1 MVTTALGSI
10 YTKQISKN
18 FKRWC
23 DIIILLYLPEANGTY
38 VLGVGGGRGG
48 RLPLARLR
56 AALGAAHALHHLR
69 SRKRT

>member
-23 DIIILLYLPEANGTY
+23 NIYLPEANGTY